1 MISLYL
7 EEKNVDVLQ
16 LLRYMERILISACLV
31 GDNVKYNG
39 GNNENPLIEKLLEKY
54 ELVPFCPEVEG
65 GLPVPRHPCEN
76 QGESVVND
84 IGEDVTDAFERGAEL
99 AYNICLFL
107 KIKIVVLKERSPSC
121 GVHEIYDGT
130 FSHTVIPGSGVTAAY
145 LKRKGI
151 TVYNEDEIPKL
162 LDLD

>member
-1 MISLYL
+1 
-7 EEKNVDVLQ
+7 
-16 LLRYMERILISACLV
+16 MERILISACLV

-65 GLPVPRHPCEN
+65 GLPVPRHPSEN
-76 QGESVVND
+76 RDGRVVND
-84 IGEDVTDAFERGAEL
+84 LDEDVTEAFEKGAEL

-107 KIKIVVLKERSPSC
+107 KIKIAILKERSPSC
-121 GVHEIYDGT
+121 GVHEIYDGS
-130 FSHTVIPGSGVTAAY
+130 FSHKIITGSGVTASY

-151 TVYNEDEIPKL
+151 TVYSEDEIPKL
-162 LDLD
+162 LNLD